1 MYKSRKDK
9 NKRKYKES
17 IKIVLAIVIVVG
29 AGIMYAGFNN
39 LNKNIS
45 KEDNITVEN
54 EESFQESNEVKNSSV
69 SQELS
74 IVRVAAIPE
83 GIQALTNTFESV
95 KALNENVEVDIV
107 SNEYNNELILSLING
122 EHDIIVTSRQMNEEE
137 KLQAKIEHTKRFQEI
152 KDIINKE
159 EYDLLILDEII
170 ATINNE
176 FIELN
181 DVIEFLRN
189 KPKSLEVVMTGRDPK
204 DELVEL
210 SNYVTEMKCI
220 KHPFKE
226 GIPSRVGIEL

>member
-137 KLQAKIEHTKRFQEI
+137 KLLVEQNNI
-152 KDIINKE
+152 KYE
-159 EYDLLILDEII
+159 ELLFSYLNSYENTLLYTYVNIDDYNNNLACRLFLKNYYNLSGDNLD
-170 ATINNE
+170 
-176 FIELN
+176 
-181 DVIEFLRN
+181 
-189 KPKSLEVVMTGRDPK
+189 LEV
-204 DELVEL
+204 L
-210 SNYVTEMKCI
+210 SPLY
-220 KHPFKE
+220 
-226 GIPSRVGIEL
+226 

>member
-69 SQELS
+69 SQDLS

-83 GIQALTNTFESV
+83 VIQALTNTFESV

-137 KLQAKIEHTKRFQEI
+137 KLLVEQNNI
-152 KDIINKE
+152 KYE
-159 EYDLLILDEII
+159 ELLFSYLNSYENTLLYTYVNIDDYNNNLACRLFLKNYYNLSGDNLD
-170 ATINNE
+170 
-176 FIELN
+176 
-181 DVIEFLRN
+181 
-189 KPKSLEVVMTGRDPK
+189 LEVLSPLYENIYEEV
-204 DELVEL
+204 
-210 SNYVTEMKCI
+210 SNYLLLLESY
-220 KHPFKE
+220 PKE
-226 GIPSRVGIEL
+226 

>member
-29 AGIMYAGFNN
+29 AGIMYAAFNN

-122 EHDIIVTSRQMNEEE
+122 EYDIIVTSRQMNEEE
-137 KLQAKIEHTKRFQEI
+137 KLLVEQNNI
-152 KDIINKE
+152 KYE
-159 EYDLLILDEII
+159 ELLFSYLNSYENTLLYTYVNIDDYNNNLACRLFLKNYYNLSGDNLD
-170 ATINNE
+170 
-176 FIELN
+176 
-181 DVIEFLRN
+181 
-189 KPKSLEVVMTGRDPK
+189 LEVLSPLYENIYEEV
-204 DELVEL
+204 
-210 SNYVTEMKCI
+210 SNYLLFLEI
-220 KHPFKE
+220 YPKE
-226 GIPSRVGIEL
+226 

>member
-74 IVRVAAIPE
+74 IVRVAAITE
-83 GIQALTNTFESV
+83 VIQALTNTFESV

-137 KLQAKIEHTKRFQEI
+137 KL
-152 KDIINKE
+152 
-159 EYDLLILDEII
+159 
-170 ATINNE
+170 
-176 FIELN
+176 
-181 DVIEFLRN
+181 
-189 KPKSLEVVMTGRDPK
+189 
-204 DELVEL
+204 LVEQNNIKYEEL
-210 SNYVTEMKCI
+210 LFSYLNSYENTLLYTYVNIDDYNNNLACRLFLKNY
-220 KHPFKE
+220 
-226 GIPSRVGIEL
+226 

>member
-137 KLQAKIEHTKRFQEI
+137 KLLVEQNNIKYEELLFSYLNSYENTLLYTYVNIEDYNNNLACRLFLKNYYNLSG
-152 KDIINKE
+152 DN
-159 EYDLLILDEII
+159 LD
-170 ATINNE
+170 
-176 FIELN
+176 
-181 DVIEFLRN
+181 
-189 KPKSLEVVMTGRDPK
+189 LEVLSPLY
-204 DELVEL
+204 ENIYEEI
-210 SNYVTEMKCI
+210 SNYLLLLEI
-220 KHPFKE
+220 YPKE
-226 GIPSRVGIEL
+226 

>member
-83 GIQALTNTFESV
+83 VIQALTNTFESV

-137 KLQAKIEHTKRFQEI
+137 KLLVEQNNI
-152 KDIINKE
+152 KYE
-159 EYDLLILDEII
+159 ELLFSYLNIDDYNNNLACRLFLKNYYNLSGDNLD
-170 ATINNE
+170 
-176 FIELN
+176 
-181 DVIEFLRN
+181 
-189 KPKSLEVVMTGRDPK
+189 LEVLSPLYENIYEEV
-204 DELVEL
+204 
-210 SNYVTEMKCI
+210 SNYLLLLESY
-220 KHPFKE
+220 PKE
-226 GIPSRVGIEL
+226 

>member
-29 AGIMYAGFNN
+29 AEIMYAGFNN

-137 KLQAKIEHTKRFQEI
+137 KLLVEQNNI
-152 KDIINKE
+152 KYE
-159 EYDLLILDEII
+159 ELLFSYLNSYENTLLYTYVNIDDYNNNLACRLFLKNYYNLSGDNLD
-170 ATINNE
+170 
-176 FIELN
+176 
-181 DVIEFLRN
+181 
-189 KPKSLEVVMTGRDPK
+189 LEVLSPLY
-204 DELVEL
+204 ENIYEEI
-210 SNYVTEMKCI
+210 SNYLLLLEI
-220 KHPFKE
+220 YPKE
-226 GIPSRVGIEL
+226 

>member
-83 GIQALTNTFESV
+83 GIQALTKTFESV

-137 KLQAKIEHTKRFQEI
+137 KLLVEQNNI
-152 KDIINKE
+152 KYE
-159 EYDLLILDEII
+159 ELLFSYLNSYENTLLYTYVNIDDYNNNLACRLFLKNYYNLSGDNLD
-170 ATINNE
+170 
-176 FIELN
+176 
-181 DVIEFLRN
+181 
-189 KPKSLEVVMTGRDPK
+189 LEVLSPLYENVY
-204 DELVEL
+204 EEV
-210 SNYVTEMKCI
+210 SNYLLLLEI
-220 KHPFKE
+220 YPKE
-226 GIPSRVGIEL
+226 

>member
-83 GIQALTNTFESV
+83 VIQAFTITFESV

-137 KLQAKIEHTKRFQEI
+137 KLLVEQNNI
-152 KDIINKE
+152 KYE
-159 EYDLLILDEII
+159 ELLFSYLNSYENTLLYTYVNIDDYNNNLACRLFLKNYYNLSGDNLD
-170 ATINNE
+170 
-176 FIELN
+176 
-181 DVIEFLRN
+181 
-189 KPKSLEVVMTGRDPK
+189 LEVLSPLYENIYEEV
-204 DELVEL
+204 
-210 SNYVTEMKCI
+210 SNYLLLLESY
-220 KHPFKE
+220 PKE
-226 GIPSRVGIEL
+226 

>member
-137 KLQAKIEHTKRFQEI
+137 KLLVEQNNI
-152 KDIINKE
+152 KYE
-159 EYDLLILDEII
+159 ELLFSYLNSYENTLLYTYVNIDDYNNNLACRLFLKNYYNLSGDNLD
-170 ATINNE
+170 
-176 FIELN
+176 
-181 DVIEFLRN
+181 
-189 KPKSLEVVMTGRDPK
+189 LEVLSPLYENIYEEV
-204 DELVEL
+204 
-210 SNYVTEMKCI
+210 SNYLLFPWI
-220 KHPFKE
+220 NFKQ
-226 GIPSRVGIEL
+226 

>member
-137 KLQAKIEHTKRFQEI
+137 KLLVEQNNI
-152 KDIINKE
+152 KYE
-159 EYDLLILDEII
+159 ELLFSYLNSYENTLLYTYVNIDDYNNNLACRLFLKNYYNLSGDNLD
-170 ATINNE
+170 
-176 FIELN
+176 
-181 DVIEFLRN
+181 
-189 KPKSLEVVMTGRDPK
+189 LEVLSPLYENIYEEV
-204 DELVEL
+204 
-210 SNYVTEMKCI
+210 SNYLLLLESY
-220 KHPFKE
+220 PKE
-226 GIPSRVGIEL
+226 